1 MKHTRWL
8 IKTAGRTASH
18 QLMSLLE
25 RTGHRLHWTEV
36 HRGDRDRE
44 APLRD
49 AVPQA
54 WHCHR
59 REWPNPSHPWRVVVM
74 RARDLHRQAIS
85 KVVAQH
91 TGEPLLYSHR
101 TFAPI
106 TVTAQEFQAHA
117 NNIERLEKLWLDTAP
132 PGTVQVFRED
142 LLRDPAAVLSLMGEP
157 VPERAHLP
165 GRFGVNP
172 RPLHLICEN
181 WSETLTWPLP
191 RRSHMAD
198 PHTQH

>member
-1 MKHTRWL
+1 MYTHWL

-36 HRGDRDRE
+36 HRRDQDRE

-59 REWPNPSHPWRVVVM
+59 REWPNATHPWRVVVM
-74 RARDLHRQAIS
+74 RSRDLHRQAIS
-85 KVVAQH
+85 KIVAQH

-101 TFAPI
+101 TFPPI
-106 TVTAQEFQAHA
+106 TVTAREFQSHA
-117 NNIERLEKLWLDTAP
+117 NNIARLEKLWLDTAP

-142 LLRDPAAVLSLMGEP
+142 LLRDPEGVLSRMGAP
-157 VPERAHLP
+157 VPGQAHLP

-172 RPLHLICEN
+172 RPLHLVCEN
-181 WSETLTWPLP
+181 WSETLTWSLP
-191 RRSHMAD
+191 SRSHMAGL
-198 PHTQH
+198 HTER